1 MSPRHISHP
10 SLRNECVTCAGSL
23 PRPMCHGQRGRAA
36 SAAVPLWPAAAV
48 RFGAKMLWRSS
59 GYGQRRRAAVSCCC
73 IPLWPTASGG
83 GQLLLHSI
91 VANGVG
97 AVLVGPRATRR
108 GGWRWLG
115 VPKPLCDQLGAPNV
129 GSRAPKNQPPRQR
142 KSKGRRER
150 GGGVRAPPK
159 TSHTPPIERGARWR
173 PPFGADEPNDQ
184 AGNATTRRAAPNQIR
199 AEQTPRA
206 ERPRPEH
213 HDKQEPAPHN
223 EQTKRPRRGS
233 RHMAPT
239 NPNQHTDQKERART
253 PPPRPGAPTPPNQ
266 QTEQKKARGN
276 PLSGPPAGRNV
287 VSEPPA
293 IASLLARMASV

>member
-1 MSPRHISHP
+1 M
-10 SLRNECVTCAGSL
+10 
-23 PRPMCHGQRGRAA
+23 
-36 SAAVPLWPAAAV
+36 
-48 RFGAKMLWRSS
+48 
-59 GYGQRRRAAVSCCC
+59 
-73 IPLWPTASGG
+73 
-83 GQLLLHSI
+83 
-91 VANGVG
+91 
-97 AVLVGPRATRR
+97 RR

-115 VPKPLCDQLGAPNV
+115 VPKPLCAQLGAPNV

-159 TSHTPPIERGARWR
+159 TSHTPPKELGAMWR

-223 EQTKRPRRGS
+223 EQTKRPRRGG

-239 NPNQHTDQKERART
+239 NTNQHTDPQERART
-253 PPPRPGAPTPPNQ
+253 PPPRPGAPTPLNQ

-293 IASLLARMASV
+293 IASLLARMLLEPFEPPRTAPTPFSTPPDAVGHNETAEPPRRRLTPPDAVGHNETLQQLTAARRRWP